1 MHSSLCRCI
10 SNNENLEEKELP
22 VLPQERR
29 MDAFYERQINSL
41 QEEKQQLTE
50 EVETHLEALGI
61 SKD

>member
-1 MHSSLCRCI
+1 
-10 SNNENLEEKELP
+10 
-22 VLPQERR
+22 

-50 EVETHLEALGI
+50 EVETHLEALEI